1 MAHETLSLKYSLSL
15 PPEVSLSPEE
25 LGTMG
30 WKRAAEMAGSA
41 CGTVAAEGSLRES
54 WLLLPGSR
62 ASGVG

>member
-1 MAHETLSLKYSLSL
+1 MAHETLSLKYSLSQ
-15 PPEVSLSPEE
+15 PPEE

-54 WLLLPGSR
+54 
-62 ASGVG
+62 

>member
-15 PPEVSLSPEE
+15 PPEE

-30 WKRAAEMAGSA
+30 WKCATEMAGSA

-54 WLLLPGSR
+54 LLLLPGSR